1 MKVMAGIVLYNPDI
15 DRLLDEINSVL
26 PQVDFVCLFDNGSDN
41 IGIVEEKTKEI
52 ENLKLLKSV
61 CNLGIGTASNRL
73 CKYAKENGFDWI
85 LMLDHDTICPANLI
99 DTFKKYTNDKEIGML
114 CPNVVDKEIV
124 NNIYISA
131 TGKEIEYI
139 NKCIQSATLVRLNAW
154 EKCGG
159 YNEWMFIDYVDF
171 DFCKRLELNG
181 LKIGR
186 CTTVTVDHQLG
197 KRIKSKYEKFYSSLY
212 NRTRIKAFKYLVYK
226 NVFSKAR
233 VYYCTRNNIVYIK
246 MFRNYIDT
254 GHEWRKFY
262 FGILKRILRSTNRPM
277 IICETIRGM
286 RDGFK
291 TTIQPYKIV

>member
-15 DRLLDEINSVL
+15 DRLLEEIKSVL
-26 PQVDFVCLFDNGSDN
+26 SQVDFVCLCDNGSDN
-41 IGIVEEKTKEI
+41 IGIVEEKTKTFN
-52 ENLKLLKSV
+52 NLKLLKNV
-61 CNLGIGTASNRL
+61 CNLGIGTASNQL
-73 CKYAKENGFDWI
+73 CKYAKENEFDWI

-99 DTFKKYTNDKEIGML
+99 DTYKKYIDDKRIGMI

-124 NNIYISA
+124 NNIYRST
-131 TGKEIEYI
+131 TGKELEYI
-139 NKCIQSATLVRLNAW
+139 DRCIQSATLVRLSAW

-181 LKIGR
+181 LKIAR

-197 KRIKSKYEKFYSSLY
+197 KRIKSKYEKFYLSLY
-212 NRTRIKAFKYLVYK
+212 NRTKIKAFKYLIYK

-233 VYYCTRNNIVYIK
+233 VYYCTRNNIAYIK
-246 MFRNYIDT
+246 MFGNYINK
-254 GHEWRKFY
+254 GYEWRKFY

-277 IICETIRGM
+277 IIRETIRGM
-286 RDGFK
+286 KDGLK
-291 TTIQPYKIV
+291 TTIQPYKVI